1 MRVIKGL
8 EGKVAIV
15 TGASR
20 GIGKAI
26 ALGLA
31 NAGVKVVV
39 AARTIEETAR
49 IGGSIIKTAEEIK
62 ERGGWALPVQTN
74 IADES
79 SVESMVQKALSEA
92 GRIDFLIN
100 DAGISVRKP
109 FKDLTLK
116 EWDLVVRVNLRGF
129 VACTKS
135 VLPVMI
141 EQRCGHI
148 VNISSIAAIA
158 INYPITGLVYDVSK
172 AAINRFTWGLAEELK
187 GYNIAVNALMP
198 ENTKSDGW
206 MMINPEIDKSG
217 WQTTDL
223 WSDNVIFLVT
233 RNPGIFSGKTLT
245 AKDIEREIEATGWE
259 RKSVYLERP

>member
-1 MRVIKGL
+1 MRVIKDL

-31 NAGVKVVV
+31 NAGAKVIVT
-39 AARTIEETAR
+39 ARTVEESAM
-49 IGGSIIKTAEEIK
+49 IGGSIMKTTEEIK
-62 ERGGWALPVQTN
+62 KRGGWALPVQTN

-79 SVESMVQKALSEA
+79 SVESMVQKALSEV
-92 GRIDFLIN
+92 GRIDVLIN
-100 DAGISVRKP
+100 NAGISVRKP

-116 EWDLVVRVNLRGF
+116 EWDLVFRINLRGL

-135 VLPVMI
+135 VLPAMM

-148 VNISSIAAIA
+148 VNISSIAAIT

-172 AAINRFTWGLAEELK
+172 AAINRLTWGLAEEVK
-187 GYNIAVNALMP
+187 EYNIAVNAFMP

-206 MMINPEIDKSG
+206 MMVNPEIDKSE

-233 RNPGIFSGKTLT
+233 REPQQFNGKVLT
-245 AKDIEREIEATGWE
+245 AQDIEREMEAIGWD
-259 RKSVYLERP
+259 RKGAYTKKS